1 MKEQRKMV
9 QNPLGGEA
17 VPLMIPMVTSASLDQ
32 SEETRVELCA
42 DGGVFRRMSEVE
54 AKAVDWVVQGVVPR
68 GELTLLGGDG
78 GVGKG
83 LYLAQMIAYV
93 TTGRTSGF
101 FPNGSA
107 STETV
112 IIFTGEDRMDSV
124 WKPRLEAAGADPEKV
139 LAIDPGTYWAQ
150 TGEMPYLDNST
161 TLDRIVAARPALVI
175 FDPIQ
180 QFLSP
185 KANMNSRMK
194 MREAT
199 TLLRAK
205 AREHGFAVL
214 LVVHTNKSAS
224 SVAGRKRLSGST
236 DLWDVARSVLLM
248 GRTKNE
254 GKVYVSHEKSSNAC
268 PAETV
273 LFTIEEVKAG
283 TISTAKAVFDS
294 TTDRKDIDFVSEKL
308 IQSTGKDGTVQ
319 EMIVS
324 ILSRA
329 PTGQMASDELQKA
342 VMEQAQ
348 CSKSTYDKA
357 RCGLTKTKLIR
368 NVRVGLTGGKGYWMT
383 ALTDLKS

>member
-1 MKEQRKMV
+1 MEDQRKMIC
-9 QNPLGGEA
+9 NLLSGEA
-17 VPLMIPMVTSASLDQ
+17 VPLMIPMVTSASADQ
-32 SEETRVELCA
+32 NEETQVELCA
-42 DGGVFRRMSEVE
+42 DGGVFRKMSEIKVKPIE
-54 AKAVDWVVQGVVPR
+54 WVIPGVVPR

-93 TTGRTSGF
+93 TTGETSGF
-101 FPNGSA
+101 FPDRPTNTG
-107 STETV
+107 TV
-112 IIFTGEDRMDSV
+112 IIFSGEDQMDAV
-124 WKPRLEAAGADPEKV
+124 WKPRLEAAGADSEKV
-139 LAIDPGTYWAQ
+139 RAIDPGTYWAE
-150 TGEMPYLDNST
+150 TGEMPYLDNPT
-161 TLDRIVAARPALVI
+161 TLNRIIAARPALVI

-185 KANMNSRMK
+185 RANMNSRTK

-199 TLLRAK
+199 TLLRTK
-205 AREHGFAVL
+205 ARQHGFAVM
-214 LVVHTNKSAS
+214 LVMHTNKGT
-224 SVAGRKRLSGST
+224 SVSGRKRLSGST
-236 DLWDVARSVLLM
+236 DLWDGARSVLLM

-254 GKVYVSHEKSSNAC
+254 GKVYVSHEKSGNAC

-283 TISTAKAVFDS
+283 AISTAKAVFDS
-294 TTDRKDIDFVSEKL
+294 ATDRKDIDFVSEKL
-308 IQSTGKDGTVQ
+308 IQSTGKDGAVQ

-383 ALTDLKS
+383 ALSNLES

>member
-1 MKEQRKMV
+1 MQDQRKMI
-9 QNPLGGEA
+9 QNPFSKEA
-17 VPLMIPMVTSASLDQ
+17 VPLKIPMMTSASLEQ
-32 SEETRVELCA
+32 NEGTQVELCA
-42 DGGVFRRMSEVE
+42 DGGVFRRMSEIK
-54 AKAVDWVVQGVVPR
+54 AKTVDWVVPGVVPR

-101 FPNGSA
+101 FPDRPT
-107 STETV
+107 STGTV
-112 IIFTGEDRMDSV
+112 IIFTGEDQMDAV

-139 LAIDPGTYWAQ
+139 WAIDLGTYFED
-150 TGEMPYLDNST
+150 TGGKMPYIDDVET
-161 TLDRIVAARPALVI
+161 VKQIIAEKPTLVI

-185 KANMNSRMK
+185 KANMNSRTK

-199 TLLRAK
+199 TLLRTR
-205 AREHGFAVL
+205 ARQHGFAVM
-214 LVVHTNKSAS
+214 LVMHTNKGTSAS
-224 SVAGRKRLSGST
+224 GRKRLSGST

-273 LFTIEEVKAG
+273 LFTIEEVQVSA
-283 TISTAKAVFDS
+283 ISTAKAVFDS

-308 IQSTGKDGTVQ
+308 IQSTGKDGSVQ

-329 PTGQMASDELQKA
+329 PTGQMASEELQK
-342 VMEQAQ
+342 VVVEQVQ

-357 RCGLTKTKLIR
+357 RSSLTKAKMIR
-368 NVRVGLTGGKGYWMT
+368 NIRVGLVGGKGYWMT
-383 ALTDLKS
+383 ALADLKS

>member
-93 TTGRTSGF
+93 TTGETSGF
-101 FPNGSA
+101 FPDRPTNTG
-107 STETV
+107 TV
-112 IIFTGEDRMDSV
+112 IIFSGEDQMDAV

-161 TLDRIVAARPALVI
+161 TLDRIVATRPALVI

-185 KANMNSRMK
+185 KANMNSRTK

-199 TLLRAK
+199 TLLRTK
-205 AREHGFAVL
+205 ARQHGFAVM
-214 LVVHTNKSAS
+214 LVMHTNKGTSAS
-224 SVAGRKRLSGST
+224 GRKRLSGST
-236 DLWDVARSVLLM
+236 DLWDGARSVLLM

-254 GKVYVSHEKSSNAC
+254 DKVYVSHEKSSNAY

-283 TISTAKAVFDS
+283 AISTAKAVFDS

-308 IQSTGKDGTVQ
+308 IQSTGKDGAVQ

-329 PTGQMASDELQKA
+329 PTGQMASDELKKA

>member
-1 MKEQRKMV
+1 MEDQRKMIC
-9 QNPLGGEA
+9 NLLSGEA
-17 VPLMIPMVTSASLDQ
+17 VPLMIPMVTSASADQ
-32 SEETRVELCA
+32 NEETQVELCA
-42 DGGVFRRMSEVE
+42 DGGVFRKMSEIKVKPIE
-54 AKAVDWVVQGVVPR
+54 WVIPGVVPR

-93 TTGRTSGF
+93 TTGETSGF
-101 FPNGSA
+101 FPDRPTNTG
-107 STETV
+107 TV
-112 IIFTGEDRMDSV
+112 IIFSGEDQMDAV
-124 WKPRLEAAGADPEKV
+124 WKPRLEAAGADSEKV
-139 LAIDPGTYWAQ
+139 RAIDPGTYWAE
-150 TGEMPYLDNST
+150 TGEMPYLDNPT
-161 TLDRIVAARPALVI
+161 TLNRIIAARPALVI

-185 KANMNSRMK
+185 RANMNSRTK

-199 TLLRAK
+199 TLLRTK
-205 AREHGFAVL
+205 ARQHGFAVM
-214 LVVHTNKSAS
+214 LVMHTNKGT
-224 SVAGRKRLSGST
+224 SVSGRKRLSGST
-236 DLWDVARSVLLM
+236 DLWDGARSVLLM

-283 TISTAKAVFDS
+283 AISTAKAVFDS
-294 TTDRKDIDFVSEKL
+294 ATDRKDIDFVSEKL
-308 IQSTGKDGTVQ
+308 IQSTGKDGAVQ

-368 NVRVGLTGGKGYWMT
+368 NVRVSSVGGKGYWMT
-383 ALTDLKS
+383 ALGGLES

>member
-1 MKEQRKMV
+1 MKDQRKMTY
-9 QNPLGGEA
+9 NRLDGETA
-17 VPLMIPMVTSASLDQ
+17 TLMIPMVTSASPEQ
-32 SEETRVELCA
+32 REETRVELCA
-42 DGGVFRRMSEVE
+42 DGGVFRRMSKIE
-54 AKAVDWVVQGVVPR
+54 AKPIDWVVPGVVPR

-101 FPNGSA
+101 FPDRLT
-107 STETV
+107 STGTV
-112 IIFTGEDRMDSV
+112 LIFSGEDQMDAV

-139 LAIDPGTYWAQ
+139 WAIDPGTYWTE
-150 TGEMPYLDNST
+150 TGEMPYLDNSAI
-161 TLDRIVAARPALVI
+161 LDRIIATRPALVI

-205 AREHGFAVL
+205 ARQCGFAVL

-236 DLWDVARSVLLM
+236 DLWDVSRSVLLM

-268 PAETV
+268 PAETA
-273 LFTIEEVKAG
+273 LFTIEGVIVGA
-283 TISTAKAVFDS
+283 ISTARAVFDS
-294 TTDRKDIDFVSEKL
+294 TTDRKDSDFVSEKL

-324 ILSRA
+324 LLSRA

-342 VMEQAQ
+342 VMEQVR

-357 RCGLTKTKLIR
+357 RSSLTKTKLIR
-368 NVRVGLTGGKGYWMT
+368 NVRVGLLGGKGYWT
-383 ALTDLKS
+383 TVLSNAEL

>member
-1 MKEQRKMV
+1 MKEQRKTV
-9 QNPLGGEA
+9 QNPLGGGA

-161 TLDRIVAARPALVI
+161 TLDRIVATRPALVI

-254 GKVYVSHEKSSNAC
+254 GKVYVSHEKSSNAY

-283 TISTAKAVFDS
+283 AISTAKAVFDS

-308 IQSTGKDGTVQ
+308 IQSTGKDGAVQ

-357 RCGLTKTKLIR
+357 RSSLARTKLIR
-368 NVRVGLTGGKGYWMT
+368 NVRVGLAGGKGYWMT

>member
-17 VPLMIPMVTSASLDQ
+17 APLMIPMVTSASLDQ
-32 SEETRVELCA
+32 NEGTQVELCA
-42 DGGVFRRMSEVE
+42 DGGVFRKMSEIKVKPIE
-54 AKAVDWVVQGVVPR
+54 WVIPGVVPR

-101 FPNGSA
+101 FPDRPTNTG
-107 STETV
+107 TV
-112 IIFTGEDRMDSV
+112 IIFSGEDQMDAV

-161 TLDRIVAARPALVI
+161 TLDRIVATRPAFVI

-224 SVAGRKRLSGST
+224 SVTGRKRLSGST

-283 TISTAKAVFDS
+283 AISTAKAVFDS
-294 TTDRKDIDFVSEKL
+294 ATDRKDIDFVSEKL
-308 IQSTGKDGTVQ
+308 IQSTGKDGAVQ

>member
-1 MKEQRKMV
+1 MEDQRKMIC
-9 QNPLGGEA
+9 NLLSGEA
-17 VPLMIPMVTSASLDQ
+17 VPLMIPMVTSASADQ
-32 SEETRVELCA
+32 NEETQVELCA
-42 DGGVFRRMSEVE
+42 DGGVFRKMSEIKVKPIE
-54 AKAVDWVVQGVVPR
+54 WVIPGVVPR

-93 TTGRTSGF
+93 TTGETSGF
-101 FPNGSA
+101 FPDRPTNTG
-107 STETV
+107 TV
-112 IIFTGEDRMDSV
+112 IIFSGEDQMDAV
-124 WKPRLEAAGADPEKV
+124 WKPRLEAAGADSEKV
-139 LAIDPGTYWAQ
+139 RAIDPGTYWAE
-150 TGEMPYLDNST
+150 TGEMPYLDNPT
-161 TLDRIVAARPALVI
+161 TLNRIIAARPALVI

-185 KANMNSRMK
+185 RANMNSRTK
-194 MREAT
+194 MRETT
-199 TLLRAK
+199 TLLRTK
-205 AREHGFAVL
+205 ARQHGFAVM
-214 LVVHTNKSAS
+214 LVMHTNKGT
-224 SVAGRKRLSGST
+224 SVSGRKRLSGST
-236 DLWDVARSVLLM
+236 DLWDGARSVLLM

-283 TISTAKAVFDS
+283 AISTAKAVFDS
-294 TTDRKDIDFVSEKL
+294 ATDRKDIDFVSEKL
-308 IQSTGKDGTVQ
+308 IQSTGKDGAVQ

-383 ALTDLKS
+383 ALSNLES

>member
-1 MKEQRKMV
+1 MKEQRKTV

-93 TTGRTSGF
+93 TTGRMSGF

-199 TLLRAK
+199 TLLRTK
-205 AREHGFAVL
+205 ARQHGFAVM
-214 LVVHTNKSAS
+214 LVMHTNKGTSAS
-224 SVAGRKRLSGST
+224 GRKRLSGST
-236 DLWDVARSVLLM
+236 DLWDGARSVLLM

-268 PAETV
+268 PAETA

-294 TTDRKDIDFVSEKL
+294 TTDRKDSDFVNEKL
-308 IQSTGKDGTVQ
+308 IQSTGKDRSVQ

-324 ILSRA
+324 ILGKA
-329 PTGQMASDELQKA
+329 PTGRMASDELQKA
-342 VMEQAQ
+342 VMEQVQ

-357 RCGLTKTKLIR
+357 RSSLAKTKLIR
-368 NVRVGLTGGKGYWMT
+368 NVRVGLAGRKGYWMT
-383 ALTDLKS
+383 VLSNLES